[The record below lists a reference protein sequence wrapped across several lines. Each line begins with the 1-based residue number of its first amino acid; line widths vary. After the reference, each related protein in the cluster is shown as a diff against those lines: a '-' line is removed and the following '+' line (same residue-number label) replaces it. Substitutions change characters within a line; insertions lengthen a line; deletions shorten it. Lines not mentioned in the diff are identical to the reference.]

1 MRATQETVELWR
13 ERLETWKGS
22 GKNIAKWCKDNGV
35 PYVRFFYWRDRLS
48 EERSPIDS
56 SKPLPQFIELKESPQ
71 SLSVDSGVSLSFQ
84 ETHIHLSKDF
94 DRDTLL
100 RCLQTLKAF

>member
-13 ERLETWKGS
+13 KRLDAWKRS
-22 GKNIAKWCKDNGV
+22 GKNIAKWCKDNDV

-48 EERSPIDS
+48 AERSLVDTP
-56 SKPLPQFIELKESPQ
+56 KPVPQFIELKESPQ
-71 SLSVDSGVSLSFQ
+71 SLSVGSGISLSFQ
-84 ETHIHLSKDF
+84 EMQIHLSKDF
-94 DRDTLL
+94 DRDTFL